1 MAVTYA
7 ELNEQQL
14 EAVKSKEKHLLVL
27 AGAGSGKTKVL
38 THRVAFLIDEMNI
51 LSEEIVLLTFTNK
64 AAGEMKERVIKLIG
78 KAPGFA
84 GTFHSFCARILRTY
98 APVVGLSHDFVIYDE
113 DDKIMAIKMAMKNLG
128 IEDRSLKPN
137 GVAAAISNA
146 KNEMIGPEEYASKGY
161 SEFVKK
167 VASIYLE
174 YEKLLAKYHA
184 MDFDDLL
191 IYGVKLLKSS
201 SASRVLGGIGAVLVD
216 EYQDTNSVQYQ
227 MTRLLASGDK
237 FLTVVGDF
245 SQSIYSWRGANFR
258 NLLQVEIDYPD
269 IVKVQLNK
277 NYRST
282 QKILDAAYGVIANN
296 QMHPILKLSA
306 AGEEGEKIMVYEAQD
321 EKNEARFICEKII
334 DGLSRGSVAVLYRT
348 NAQSRNIEEELI
360 RRSVAYSLVGGV
372 KFYER
377 REVKDVL
384 AYLRVIA
391 NPNDQVSWDR
401 IDKVGKRKRSSFENW
416 LATINEKERVTDR
429 MSTPDIL
436 SGVLNST
443 NYLALYDENDE
454 SDLMRLENIKELAS
468 VASEFTSL
476 SAFLE
481 NVTLVQSEMTFGFK
495 EEDKRATLMTI
506 HAAKGLEFDL
516 VILAGLEEG
525 LFPHSRSLMDREQME
540 EERRLCYVAITR
552 AKNELIL
559 TYARKRLY
567 FGSVS
572 MGTPSRFLTEIPMEL
587 LVMPRATS
595 PKASMERRIVTDDE
609 LTAVLQDD
617 FDEIDNW

>member
-1 MAVTYA
+1 MAMTYTG
-7 ELNEQQL
+7 LNEQQL
-14 EAVKSKEKHLLVL
+14 EAVKSTQKHLLVL

-38 THRVAFLIDEMNI
+38 TSRVAFLIEEMKVP
-51 LSEEIVLLTFTNK
+51 SEEIILLTFTNK
-64 AAGEMKERVIKLIG
+64 AAQEMKERVIKLIG

-98 APVVGLSHDFVIYDE
+98 APAVGLSHDFVIYDE
-113 DDKIMAIKMAMKNLG
+113 DDKLMAIKMAMKNLS

-161 SEFVKK
+161 SDFVKK
-167 VASIYLE
+167 ISLIYRE
-174 YEKLLAKYHA
+174 YEKLLAKFHA
-184 MDFDDLL
+184 VDFDDLL

-201 SASRVLGGIGAVLVD
+201 SAPRILGGIGAVLVD
-216 EYQDTNSVQYQ
+216 EYQDTNSVQYK
-227 MTRLLASGDK
+227 MTRLLADGDK

-269 IVKVQLNK
+269 IVKVQLVK

-306 AGEEGEKIMVYEAQD
+306 VSEEGEKIMVYEAPD
-321 EKNEARFICEKII
+321 EKAEAKFISEKINE
-334 DGLSRGSVAVLYRT
+334 GLRTGTVAVLYRT
-348 NAQSRNIEEELI
+348 NAQSRTIEEELI
-360 RRSVAYSLVGGV
+360 RRGVAYSLVGGV

-384 AYLRVIA
+384 AYLRVVA
-391 NPNDQVSWDR
+391 NPSDQVSWNR
-401 IDKVGKRKRSSFENW
+401 IDKVGKRRRSSFEKW
-416 LATINEKERVTDR
+416 LAVVNEKEQKTDS
-429 MSTPDIL
+429 MSTSDVL
-436 SGVLNST
+436 SGVLNAT
-443 NYLALYDENDE
+443 DYLSLYDENDE
-454 SDLMRLENIKELAS
+454 NDLMRLENIKELAS

-476 SAFLE
+476 PAFLE
-481 NVTLVQSEMTFGFK
+481 NVTLVQSEMTFGYAQ
-495 EEDKRATLMTI
+495 EEKKVTLMTI
-506 HAAKGLEFDL
+506 HAAKGLEFDR

-552 AKNELIL
+552 AKKELLL

-572 MGTPSRFLTEIPMEL
+572 MGTPSRFLSEVPMEL
-587 LVMPRATS
+587 LAMPLTYINKPS
-595 PKASMERRIVTDDE
+595 NERRIVSDDE

-617 FDEIDNW
+617 FDEIDSW